1 MSDQGARDR
10 IARELD
16 TNLLVEAGAGS
27 GKTTSLV
34 GRLCALVERGIPVEQ
49 IAAVTFTRKAA
60 AELRERFQMKLE
72 QQIRLTTAPAE
83 GTLLET
89 ALRDLDRA
97 FLGTIH
103 AFAAR
108 LLREQALE
116 AGVDPTFEELDEAA
130 MRLDQERF
138 WQRWLEQCRVE
149 GHRGLADLRGL
160 GIDPRDLLEGFI
172 VVGGNPDVAW
182 PAPETDAPDATV
194 ALSRLR
200 KLLKESWILMP
211 AEEPADG
218 WDKLQGLVREL
229 HFVEQTRDLAHLP
242 DAMHALGLIT
252 STRCA
257 VVQKRWSEDKET
269 KQEVKR
275 LAAAWQDF
283 LATTVTPL
291 LEAWRE
297 HRYAPVIR
305 FLAEAADAFQRER
318 RRTGRL
324 GFEDLLVGVAALLRD
339 RHEVR
344 KALGERYR
352 RLLVDEFQDTDPLQ
366 AEICFL
372 LASDPAEGND
382 WRRVRPRPGGLFVVG
397 DPKQSIYR
405 FRRADL
411 RTYDAARR
419 RFAEVGD
426 VLLLTRNFRSVTP
439 IADLVNSHFAGVFPA
454 GPSET
459 QAPFAPMET
468 VRAPAQDDGVHRY
481 LVTVEQG
488 RGTKDA
494 ITRADA
500 DGLSAWIAGRV
511 EAGANRPGDFLVLTQ
526 RKAELAAY
534 ATALAGHNIPVTTTG
549 AELRQEHELT
559 ELVLL
564 LRLLADPANPVL
576 LVAVLEGLFVGL
588 SPEALYAARR
598 AGVAL
603 NLTNPSAPGQDP
615 VLTALG
621 RLRGWWLAAR
631 RLPPDQLLDRLLD
644 ETGLLAWAASQ
655 PLGEER
661 AGALLHLVESVRRS
675 ERGMTDLRGTIEV
688 LEEALAVEEG
698 APVLRPGR
706 SDAVRVMNLHK
717 AKGLEAEVVVLAA
730 PLPSIPREPS
740 LHISRG
746 ASGDANGWLRVQWGE
761 GNSVEVL
768 AQPPG
773 WSRLAQSEATLLEA
787 ERDRLLYVATTRAR
801 RMLVVAQRVDGMDS
815 GLWGRIA
822 PALQLHAREL
832 PMRPRPTPGRRRLEL
847 GAEVIA
853 ARVAAATVG
862 GVQRSAGGYE
872 VRSVTRALR
881 QNREEERQY
890 NGSPA
895 TDGRPGGR
903 ARGDAIHRVLE
914 AQGRGRTGES
924 LERFARAVLTDLG
937 LPDEALV
944 QVLAAAEGVT
954 ALPEWHAL
962 QAGRAEYEL
971 PVMRAEEVD
980 GVVRI
985 TEGVIDAVVEQG
997 GVWRVLDWKTG
1008 RTEGEAW
1015 EQRLPQYEA
1024 QVARYQDILRAAG
1037 LPAEGAVVVRI
1048 RGT

>member
-1 MSDQGARDR
+1 MSDQAARDR
-10 IARELD
+10 IAGELD

-34 GRLCALVERGIPVEQ
+34 GRLCALVEQGIPVEQ
-49 IAAVTFTRKAA
+49 VAAVTFTRKAA
-60 AELRERFQMKLE
+60 AELRERFQLE
-72 QQIRLTTAPAE
+72 LERRIRSATAPTAR
-83 GTLLET
+83 TLLET
-89 ALRDLDRA
+89 ALRDVDRA

-138 WQRWLEQCRVE
+138 WQGWLEQCRVE
-149 GHRGLADLRGL
+149 GHRGLAELRGL
-160 GIDPRDLLEGFI
+160 GIDPRDLLDGFI

-182 PAPETDAPDATV
+182 PTPETEAPDAAR
-194 ALSRLR
+194 ALARLR

-211 AEEPADG
+211 AEEPPDG

-229 HFVEQTRDLAHLP
+229 HFVEQTRDLARLP

-252 STRCA
+252 SSRCA
-257 VVQKRWSEDKET
+257 VVQKRWTDDKEA

-275 LAAAWQDF
+275 LAEAWQDF

-291 LEAWRE
+291 REAWRE
-297 HRYAPVIR
+297 HRYAPVMR
-305 FLAEAADAFQRER
+305 FITEAAKAFQRER

-324 GFEDLLVGVAALLRD
+324 GFEDLLMGVATLLRE

-344 KALGERYR
+344 KVLGERYR

-411 RTYDAARR
+411 RTYEAVRQ
-419 RFAEVGD
+419 RFGEIGEV
-426 VLLLTRNFRSVTP
+426 LHLTRNFRSVTP
-439 IADLVNSHFAGVFPA
+439 IADLVNSHFAEVFPA
-454 GPSET
+454 GSGAI
-459 QAPFAPMET
+459 QAPFASMET
-468 VRAPAQDDGVHRY
+468 DRAPAHDDGVHRY
-481 LVTVEQG
+481 PVTVAQG
-488 RGTKDA
+488 RWTRDA
-494 ITRADA
+494 IIRADA
-500 DGLSAWIAGRV
+500 DGLAAWIAERV
-511 EAGANRPGDFLVLTQ
+511 EAGHNRPGDFLVLTQ

-534 ATALAGHNIPVTTTG
+534 ATALGGHNIPVTTTG

-564 LRLLADPANPVL
+564 LRLLADPANPIL

-588 SPEALYAARR
+588 TPEALYAAPR

-603 NLTNPSAPGQDP
+603 NLTIPTAPGDDP
-615 VLTALG
+615 VVIALS
-621 RLRGWWLAAR
+621 RLRSWWLASR

-730 PLPSIPREPS
+730 PVPSVAREPS

-746 ASGDANGWLRVQWGE
+746 ASGDADGWLRVQTGE
-761 GNSVEVL
+761 GNSAELL

-773 WSRLAQSEATLLEA
+773 WSRLAQFEALLLEA

-801 RMLVVAQRVDGMDS
+801 RMLVVAQRADGEDG
-815 GLWGRIA
+815 GLWGRLT
-822 PALQLHAREL
+822 PALQAHAREL
-832 PMRPRPTPGRRRLEL
+832 TMRPRPMPGRRRLEVAADVL
-847 GAEVIA
+847 VAHAGAAAAAGA
-853 ARVAAATVG
+853 ARAAP
-862 GVQRSAGGYE
+862 GYE

-881 QNREEERQY
+881 QDREEERHY
-890 NGSPA
+890 NWPTA
-895 TDGRPGGR
+895 TDGHRGAR

-914 AQGRGRTGES
+914 AQGRGRTGKS
-924 LERFARAVLTDLG
+924 LERFARAVVADLG
-937 LPDEALV
+937 LPDEARV

-954 ALPEWHAL
+954 ALPEWRAL
-962 QAGRAEYEL
+962 QAGQAEYEL
-971 PVMRAEEVD
+971 PVMQAETVD

-985 TEGVIDAVVEQG
+985 TEGVIDAVVEKDG
-997 GVWRVLDWKTG
+997 IWRILDWKTG
-1008 RTEGEAW
+1008 RTEGESW
-1015 EQRLPQYEA
+1015 EQKLPQYHA
-1024 QVARYQDILRAAG
+1024 QVARYQDMLRAAG
-1037 LPAEGAVVVRI
+1037 LRAEGAAVVRI